1 MQDIKSEKNQL
12 RNKLIIF
19 SSVAILAS
27 HNLIFLNN
35 FKINLPFAAD
45 WTDVFSPVFLF
56 ITEGNFTFFVNKVSH
71 IIFFPKLVSYPNL
84 FFNSFDVGNLFYLQW
99 IIMSL
104 TIFVLYLLIK
114 QTDKKLFW
122 TLIPISAFVYNPLT
136 TSAYWSLAIL
146 GWIFQMLGITAT
158 IYFLNKKSISL
169 QTFSGGVSAAIFST
183 FSILIGVT
191 SWISGLLML
200 FQNSSKKKISNKKW
214 IVLWI
219 ASTVIIGLIYL
230 KLIEGYS
237 PPLFIEQLLSFSTY
251 SFITNFLA
259 SSFRLKFQIL
269 LVSVGSISLII
280 SGIYVY
286 YFSKLKYLKQYFP
299 WFVLLF
305 TALVASV
312 ITAIGR
318 VGMDFHPGNDPY
330 YSTVSQL
337 FQIGLIVLSAKI
349 IHEFR
354 KPPKTIRKNFVIYFL
369 IILLIT
375 QMIMLVPS
383 YYSGWVRA
391 EIVFEQKQIL
401 LNCYSLSAHIDCEK
415 FQPFAGMLLNPQH
428 TSKLNYLIQNNL
440 GIFKETDFNEKNTLS
455 LEKFQTYTDNE
466 KVFEDGQ
473 ITLINNNDV
482 VHENN
487 FFLKDEFVRI
497 DGWLLLENEKEL
509 QSIFLIIDDKQ
520 FLESDNFQISD
531 TEKEQN
537 FIKFD
542 WSAIFLSGYLDSGCH
557 SLQIIGISDN
567 EKILLEDQMNICKNE
582 I

>member
-71 IIFFPKLVSYPNL
+71 IIFFPKLVSYPNF

-286 YFSKLKYLKQYFP
+286 YFSKQKYLKQYFP

-318 VGMDFHPGNDPY
+318 VGMDFHLGNDPY

-349 IHEFR
+349 IYEFR
-354 KPPKTIRKNFVIYFL
+354 KPPKTIRKNFIVYFL

-415 FQPFAGMLLNPQH
+415 FNPFVGMLLNPQH
-428 TSKLNYLIQNNL
+428 TSKLNYLCAS
-440 GIFKETDFNEKNTLS
+440 GVCF
-455 LEKFQTYTDNE
+455 
-466 KVFEDGQ
+466 
-473 ITLINNNDV
+473 
-482 VHENN
+482 
-487 FFLKDEFVRI
+487 
-497 DGWLLLENEKEL
+497 
-509 QSIFLIIDDKQ
+509 IFLVALNKS
-520 FLESDNFQISD
+520 F
-531 TEKEQN
+531 
-537 FIKFD
+537 
-542 WSAIFLSGYLDSGCH
+542 
-557 SLQIIGISDN
+557 
-567 EKILLEDQMNICKNE
+567 CKT
-582 I
+582 